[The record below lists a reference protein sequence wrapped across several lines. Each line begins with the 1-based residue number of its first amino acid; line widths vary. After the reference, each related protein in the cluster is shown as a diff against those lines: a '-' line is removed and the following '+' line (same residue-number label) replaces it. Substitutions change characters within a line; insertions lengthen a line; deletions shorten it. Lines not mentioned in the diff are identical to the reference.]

1 MRNQFFDF
9 FLKTCQNFV
18 KIHLKITQIQQ
29 ILNALYEREIYGE
42 LDGDDDWEEVQMS
55 SLVSTKVE
63 IKGRS
68 TV

>member
-1 MRNQFFDF
+1 M
-9 FLKTCQNFV
+9 KTCQNFV
-18 KIHLKITQIQQ
+18 KIHSKITQNQQ

>member
-1 MRNQFFDF
+1 M
-9 FLKTCQNFV
+9 KTCQIFV
-18 KIHLKITQIQQ
+18 KIHSKITQNQQ